1 MSIHDGF
8 LEMAAAAID
17 FDLDEYDRAE
27 LDRHLAG
34 CGACR
39 ATAAAYHQD
48 AAAISAGA
56 RPLLSPARSA
66 AILADALRPPRRS
79 PSPRLAAVAALAAI
93 LVVGLGAVGM
103 RYLQKPT
110 DPLVAV
116 VPSPGTSSVPLPDTG
131 ATPGPTG
138 PADPTQRPPGTP
150 GPIISPEPD
159 ALPVRASAQELGS
172 LIRMAPGPAGG
183 LYVSIPASGGSVL
196 SLFDSTGRARA
207 GWPIVL
213 AGTTSCELLL
223 PVADGSVRLLCAV
236 ENPLGNRFAGV
247 RAYAFDSTGSLLAGW
262 PIELADQGADGYFA
276 GRVIGD
282 ELMVIVW
289 KSLGDQ
295 IESGQPAGN
304 AWIVAFAPDG
314 TARDGANV
322 AYGTDCCSDTWAIG
336 PDGVA
341 YGTVHHVAD
350 TAAGTSSG
358 LEALGPAGV
367 PAGFPVGIEGIA
379 SKPAFDAAGRIHV
392 TVGTPFRRPAR
403 TLVFGP
409 DGRGVGAGS
418 DSLPIAAT
426 SDFSGAG
433 GYYPAPPLVGADGTT
448 FIIDTVGGTT
458 VAGLG
463 PSGQVLAG
471 WPYHSDRELENTGFC
486 GPGDTG
492 CGQFRAAPTIGPDN
506 VLYLLR
512 AAANSSAG
520 GSIIAVGQD
529 GKVVKGWPVGLTR
542 AGSEFWS
549 VVVGPDGTV
558 YVLAVEPEPNRSYS
572 ATILSIAAN
581 SHVLDKV
588 TIVEP

>member
-1 MSIHDGF
+1 MSIHEGF

-17 FDLDEYDRAE
+17 FDLDEYDRSE
-27 LDRHLAG
+27 LDRHMAG
-34 CGACR
+34 CDACR
-39 ATAAAYHQD
+39 ATATAFRGD
-48 AAAISAGA
+48 AAAIASGA
-56 RPLLSPARSA
+56 RPRLSPARSA
-66 AILADALRPPRRS
+66 AILIDALRPPNRW
-79 PSPRLAAVAALAAI
+79 SPRRLIAVAALAAV
-93 LVVGLGAVGM
+93 LGAGLGAAGM
-103 RYLQKPT
+103 EYLQGPRV
-110 DPLVAV
+110 PLVAV
-116 VPSPGTSSVPLPDTG
+116 LPSPGGSSVALPDTG
-131 ATPGPTG
+131 ATPGPTD
-138 PADPTQRPPGTP
+138 PTDPTQRPPGTP
-150 GPIISPEPD
+150 HPTIAPDPD

-172 LIRMAPGPAGG
+172 LIRMAPGPVGD
-183 LYVSIPASGGSVL
+183 LYVSIPESRGSVV
-196 SLFDSTGRARA
+196 SLFDSGGRARA

-236 ENPLGNRFAGV
+236 ENPLGNRFGGI
-247 RAYAFDSTGSLLAGW
+247 RAYAFDSTGRLLAGW
-262 PIELADQGADGYFA
+262 PIDLADHGADGYFA

-282 ELMVIVW
+282 ELTIIVW

-295 IESGQPAGN
+295 IETGQPAGN
-304 AWIVAFAPDG
+304 AWIVEFASDG
-314 TARDGANV
+314 TVRDGAKV

-367 PAGFPVGIEGIA
+367 PAGFPVGIDGIA
-379 SKPAFDAAGRIHV
+379 SEPAFDAAGRIHV

-418 DSLPIAAT
+418 QSLPIAAT

-433 GYYPAPPLVGADGTT
+433 GYIPAPPLVGADGTT

-463 PSGQVLAG
+463 PSGQVMAG
-471 WPYHSDRELENTGFC
+471 WPYRSDRELENTGFC

-520 GSIIAVGQD
+520 GSIIGVGPD
-529 GKVVKGWPVGLTR
+529 ARVVKGWPVGLTR

-572 ATILSIAAN
+572 ATILSIAPN
-581 SHVLDKV
+581 SRVLDKV